1 MRHILP
7 ALILIFCVATSALA
21 QTSRAAKEIRY
32 VAKYGKYENDGKSW
46 ATAKRYVQDAI
57 NDLYSK
63 GLQGEVWV
71 AQGTYS
77 PTESTESEGGS
88 TLYMSFKVYPGITV
102 RGGFYGLGEKG
113 PVEGQT
119 YTELKSYHDA
129 NNGNALTHI
138 TVKSNGL
145 EVTTTSV
152 DIPVQYEGEVY
163 AEDRMMKCHTVA
175 GIPADSSYLYET
187 VLTGD
192 LAQPAEFVW
201 NDKRQ
206 VWEASFYGNCYH
218 VVWFATNGFDS
229 EGRAK
234 ALNIDRG
241 TATVE
246 GCVIQ
251 NGNARNTD
259 LTSRYHTAYGGG
271 AYMVKGS
278 RLENCIVQ
286 NCEASRD
293 GGGIYM
299 DGGGVVRHCYIAN
312 CQALGI
318 GVENGY
324 GGGICIDTNYGSI
337 NPSDNID
344 DRMGIYRS
352 SIVGNVG
359 RMGGGMAIKYDKT
372 VTTASTQIL
381 PEYLAFASAVLV
393 ANNTATTEG
402 GGVYTKGG
410 GAMTNMTIVRNR
422 CNGTGV
428 ISDGIVT
435 GRSGGLYCRD
445 HALVLNTV
453 LWGNACAV
461 NNDIQ
466 YAASK
471 SGSDVKSVDMKSCAV
486 SQSDYTDWSTTTSTY
501 VRGIMNY
508 NNGEHYA
515 SSGSQPTASHAFPNF
530 VLPSTQAGCYDG
542 VDNGRERNTNW
553 VPSVNSTLANAG
565 IVSHDLN
572 PDGRYPFTDTPYDI
586 LNKPYVSHATQGAY
600 TREYSVMRAT
610 KVGENEYHFYVDP
623 NAPTYRPAT
632 DMEHGKSWDEPA
644 RYLANVLYC
653 IKNQSGNIPE
663 DEYATAKFVIHVKE
677 GLIDNTE
684 SYSTSRI
691 RNVRMRLSSNTTLYG
706 GYPAGL
712 TGLET
717 ENEAK
722 GLKRNPV
729 KYPTVLTGDL
739 MDNYETNTS
748 HMLVFDGVSNV
759 LVDGVQIRYLN
770 SRSRILGNDIT
781 IGAAL
786 NMQNCRG
793 ITIRNA
799 IIADNTAENG
809 AAAFVLNCKN
819 VVFENCIF
827 HNNDSRVIV
836 SGEANDELA
845 STIVV
850 KTDFDNVVSDWATDS
865 LAYEVKFTHCNIMNN
880 VGNALML
887 YNRGKA
893 RLENSMM
900 FGNTIS
906 PISKVYYTE
915 DTEDA
920 KNGFGVY
927 VAETVVRRAD
937 AGRTFAGALT
947 VAGGVLY
954 DEFTTID
961 GVTTTSTLR
970 LRYLLNAPNL
980 YPRFVN
986 GIVNSGASP
995 TGDVT
1000 FYGRAT
1006 SFMPHNENPMTNGA
1020 VHTGAADTWGY
1031 DMSVVTPRT
1040 YGGLPDIGAIEN
1052 YASTSTG
1059 DDENAYPGGQG
1070 ENAAVYYVRTPD
1082 DGGDDNNSGLTWA
1095 MSFATITKAVETA
1108 AANAMGTGEYED
1120 VNVVNGIT
1128 RQNDALGTVDA
1139 LASATYFQIHP
1150 ARANNTNYNYSECW
1164 WTVSGTTE
1172 GTIVVGLGDSEPND
1186 NTPPPSGTLFTLE
1199 DATPD
1204 DTDDA
1209 NYYIKTFSGM
1219 YLMTRNTSGNN
1230 AMAITSNKANAS
1242 IFIVSRQTS
1251 GGYTG
1256 YAFRTSA
1263 SGSNYLNC
1271 HSNTT
1276 VGWWSLDAGGIWLAY
1291 SATVDYTT
1299 TQRELVEYADVYV
1312 AAGMY
1317 NEAVSIHEGINIYGG
1332 FPTMG
1337 NPGMTERNISNTTE
1351 GYKTIIDGTG
1361 LTQRPLTQPDDF
1373 ESAETMV
1380 EGFII
1385 QNGTSS
1391 GADMGGGVKLMAKG
1405 VLKNCRVQGNVYN
1418 ANSSS
1423 PSTTGGAGIYISS
1436 GGLVK
1441 NCVIENNIAYGNG
1454 QSKYVGGAGV
1464 FADGGELQNSLIV
1477 RNTTVSRSYFLLGAG
1492 FYIRSRSQLYNCTIA
1507 YNFGDNGGNN
1517 PATGGVWDAAAS
1529 QVSGTTYTNYSTFY
1543 NCIIWGNYANGSTN
1557 ENVFQI
1563 GMSGFSSG
1571 GGRCYDAMLN
1581 CYSSAASATFASDYD
1596 TDANKV
1602 RNFNTNPTSGVDYT
1616 AFLDSCRRYQPF
1628 EGTWE
1633 TTDFSLSSEA
1643 YQCIN
1648 MGASQDLLEVRGIT
1662 EDIVGSNRVID
1673 CTVDKGAYEYSDSYG
1688 ILPRTITKDDGTVD
1702 YTKAATFYVTPRGSG
1717 LASASDP
1724 GNAACAAKLQ
1734 RVLDAAGRYKYQHP
1748 EQQVIVKVAT
1758 YHDDDD
1764 TDGEKPEFQYYATRT
1779 TDDDD
1784 MDVRVWSII
1793 VPRGVEVWGGYSDFY
1808 DSDSDN
1814 GFYKL
1819 ESNVVTDNRDV
1830 TKNQTRFD
1838 SYYYSTDQQT
1848 GVHTYHVLTFT
1859 DKVFDGEGKPYKRGD
1874 ALTGSSTWQV
1884 GDTYMSMGTDGN
1896 VTARAV
1902 VDGIFITGGKANLTT
1917 TTTTTTTTRNIN
1929 SYGGAAIVTDYAH
1942 VRNCIVRDNEG
1953 IYGGAL
1959 ALTHNALVTGC
1970 LLDRNQA
1977 DYGGAI
1983 YVFENGTSLSN
1994 GITVNTDNEGYDASS
2009 MEAETRYDYYM
2020 PRVMSSTIVNNGA
2033 SVQGGGVWFKDNV
2046 RFMGVV
2052 VWQNRCQDQANVSG
2066 QYNVARNDGESYFT
2080 TEYCPFNYSV
2090 VQGIRPSGLNNHSVR
2105 ADNEHGV
2112 RFYSEEYATT
2122 HTGHV
2127 LGVMDKDAAEPLQFL
2142 DFGYFH
2148 PSNYSVLTH
2157 GGMPM
2162 AIYNEYVAADE
2173 MSATDFM
2180 GVRRDYSEDKQ
2191 RRFLEI
2197 GALVSKKTQQQKPLM
2212 LRLFV
2217 AKTEDINTN
2226 AALAMAMTA
2235 ETASPNSYDDYYS
2248 QEGSSFAYPFLS
2260 LQDALDY
2267 IYRMRGHDISDSKDE
2282 ASDGR
2287 YFSPSAIQDH
2297 ANNMP
2302 FEIWMGPGTYIPSV
2316 DLSDNHRNSVAN
2328 TFLIPEGVTIVG
2340 GHDPGYACDSV
2351 GNDGTGGTAPLPATA
2366 DNGKPIK
2373 HFMGAYSQPA
2383 YKVPGTLWENDQYY
2397 VDFNTT
2403 PIALGGEA
2411 KPYHDIEYADT
2422 VYRIHH
2428 VQRYVA
2434 NEKRK
2439 LFDINANSV
2448 VEPWELQKQT
2458 ILSGQIEGAENKGV
2472 NHIVTILA
2480 NQEFVGAL
2488 PTTQGEHYFD
2498 HPTDPA
2504 DFHYGYTP
2512 HEQGQIIALDGLTF
2526 TGGYAHGYQPG
2537 TVDDEHKLKYNHGG
2551 AILLDGNRYN
2561 NRYNHPGEAEFEQT
2575 RYMHAEQLAS
2585 VGYRHIPLMVSQCK
2599 FENNQAGYGGAIST
2613 NSTID
2618 AVNCSFE
2625 HNRAMA
2631 GDDDVDIKVK
2641 KYDSPTDSIV
2651 HTFDVKYPGAGGA
2664 IYGTYQ
2670 VTGINTIFENNEA
2683 VDPDMHTDSHTD
2695 TYMILSDMIYDMETT
2710 GSINTDN
2717 ARTLYPGSGGAV
2729 FMASR
2734 GYFHF
2739 MNCNFV
2745 RNQAMAYPAIYT
2757 ANPNYQAQI
2766 QKDTLSLKEYNQA
2779 FNTVFWGNEIHPN
2792 IVSSHQTKDKK
2803 HHLTVIGRV
2812 VNYGHSDRGTLLS
2825 NGRFT
2830 AESYDVEVDRAPAS
2844 QEDLDRELTNDT
2856 ARGYTE
2862 QIWFSAY
2869 EEGRGKSPKNN
2880 MDLRDFVFDPR
2891 KHVKAHLVAELKRKF
2906 MQEDSSLGDAAAQTL
2921 ADSAYQNCN
2930 ILLDSQNGTSE
2941 GPNFVNPS
2949 QNAGYAGYME
2959 SADWSPARLG
2969 NLTDN
2974 GWGKV
2979 TQKVEA
2985 DDDKISYST
2994 SLQVYDANN
3003 PLPDYPV
3010 GRTGTGG
3017 YSSEA
3022 LGAYVVDGAYPAI
3035 RYMRGNEKYQMTVPI
3050 GMDEYMYTNYSTV
3063 QRPMYRIS
3071 MDPNPSQNQTY
3082 IDIGV
3087 YEYNHTPLTYS
3098 TEADAVDVIWVSAK
3112 EKPDN
3117 GLPDGSAWSQ
3127 PTSDMQRAIET
3138 LLSSRNGHR
3147 KEIRL
3152 MDGTITPVYTIEDKL
3167 AFYIDTYK
3175 QNNSASLD
3183 KDKEGRVMEGLG
3195 VKSLTIKGGYS
3206 HELPNVRSHELYPSY
3221 IRQQVRNDATSD
3233 KWDYL
3238 FYIKDATQ
3246 RYGVNGDY
3254 NETNGY
3260 GHLAGDDATY
3270 RNVYTIPIE
3279 FDGVRLINDQAN
3291 EGVKGSAIHYAPLGN
3306 ILTEAAGYEKA
3317 GFIPTTEVKSTPA
3330 NVTTSFEQST
3340 DTDGDI
3346 IYEHGFAIVEEP
3358 AKIIISKSHIIGS
3371 GKEGDATADASAV
3384 YLGDSHG
3391 HGILYNNVM
3400 HSNHVSPLD
3409 AECRAVTVNNT
3420 YALNGGPVRLRG
3432 AKSTLHNSVIWRNK
3446 PTANGSQFML
3456 TDINYNADGT
3466 AKEVQYN
3473 TSTAPYLSYNAYTGA
3488 PGETTDYSAASG
3500 TGVARYNYNAA
3511 LSDENDDVLGGPNF
3525 VDHENGDVL
3534 SRSFS
3539 FIPSLRLMNRGY
3551 GGYYNILEVA
3561 DSTVENS
3568 SPTNDDQ
3575 TNMLYDLAI
3584 NTTYYED
3591 AASNPRIIGDIDL
3604 GAFEYQNELRRVF
3617 YVDPFK
3623 EVAGTGSSW
3632 GNPIGRNGIQDAVNL
3647 AALYHANNVLEQAFV
3662 FVKGAP
3668 MRDKED
3674 RHTGESII
3682 LHDGVS
3688 IYGSIDNNMVD
3699 TVAMKYIES
3708 KHAYYHTD
3716 DSILSFLLVLDE
3728 HDEGQVGPNTFR
3740 TAINGIYTSPTTR
3753 YNTTTTMLSGEALEE
3768 DFAKRGFYIRFPV
3781 YSLISGF
3788 HVTNKS
3794 AVLSPIIDLDP
3805 QVAVEGEKPK
3815 VAMRKI
3821 AVYDNTMADGVSADV
3836 KTLARVR
3843 NALVYNSLFRDNDAK
3858 GSRSVLRIDPG
3869 AYAVNVSVQGKTETT
3884 LDGGS
3889 TYISPYN
3896 GHGKPEDKTQ
3906 AQLAAVEK
3914 TNRIIYSI
3922 VNYDKQDPNFETDTT
3937 LTIQTKYTMSGHNY
3951 RRSDRNM
3958 YFQLAEGSGHINEIP
3973 IRFTTDKPLGC
3984 EDFLPQNLRWFVNYQ
3999 RDRDMMGN
4007 PRVLTLLPTD
4017 TIAKAHGATAYASGM
4032 HLLDRGCF
4040 EAWFVN
4046 DEVVRTSTG
4055 APVPAHHSPVTKHFA
4070 PHTGSVVYVNDN
4082 RNLVCGTELQPG
4094 FLLLKTGASLYG
4106 NGQNVKV
4113 SYLSVEREIDPKGS
4127 VVSLPFPMDYGEGI
4141 MEEGEYITGIARVHY
4156 HNAQGE
4162 YTDQAGKGGIL
4173 HLQYDA
4179 DTEVYEYD
4187 SNDRMRP
4194 DYTFSATDGTWF
4206 TLTDTKRKK
4215 NQGVLLVPPA
4225 DVLTSNSNLY
4235 KDDDGDGV
4243 IDDDSPSRLIYAFTA
4258 RGEEFDDMM
4267 YEEDKDEKFKSV
4279 LLGQYDDTESTDHN
4293 VGGADTD
4300 PISGADFTSK
4310 EDMGWNCIG
4319 MPYLVS
4325 DYQTFNEASADN
4337 VVPANAY
4344 AKKAE
4349 PFKQHYNMHIPH
4361 TLWLYYNG
4369 STTSDGET
4377 LVNGD
4382 GGFYS
4387 VPSWMDAK
4395 DDTELSWRLP
4405 DDDTPR
4411 LWVGEGFFV
4420 QTASVT
4426 GADTLRFYRPIYNL
4440 TGSTGRKPANTRYFV
4455 DKDID
4460 EQLVAQLDVTV
4471 RHRTVYV
4478 RGLQGGEQIAIYD
4491 LPGRCYQMATA
4502 REGRSEWTYVLPHS
4516 GIYLITVDGL
4526 SRKVVVD

>member
-1 MRHILP
+1 MKRHISFLF
-7 ALILIFCVATSALA
+7 LLFCIVTSVQA
-21 QTSRAAKEIRY
+21 QTPRAGKVIRY
-32 VAKYGKYENDGKSW
+32 VAKYGKYENDGLTW
-46 ATAKRYVQDAI
+46 ATAKRNVQDAI

-119 YTELKSYHDA
+119 YTEIKSYHDA
-129 NNGNALTHI
+129 DNGNALTHI
-138 TVKSNGL
+138 TVKSNGQ

-152 DIPVQYEGEVY
+152 DTPMQYEGEVY

-175 GIPADSSYLYET
+175 GIPTDSSYMYET

-299 DGGGVVRHCYIAN
+299 DGGGVLSHCYIAN

-324 GGGICIDTNYGSI
+324 GGGICIDTNYGSL
-337 NPSDNID
+337 NPSDNSN

-352 SIVGNVG
+352 SVVGNVG

-372 VTTASTQIL
+372 VTTTATQML

-461 NNDIQ
+461 NNDVQ
-466 YAASK
+466 YATSK
-471 SGSDVKSVDMKSCAV
+471 SSSDVQSVDMQSCAV
-486 SQSDYTDWSTTTSTY
+486 SQSDYTDWSATTSIY

-508 NNGEHYA
+508 NNGEHYTVA
-515 SSGSQPTASHAFPNF
+515 TKGLQPTAAHAFPNF
-530 VLPSTQAGCYDG
+530 VLPSTKAGCYDG
-542 VDNGRERNTNW
+542 VDNGRVRNTNW

-572 PDGRYPFTDTPYDI
+572 PDGKYPFTETPYDI

-600 TREYSVMRAT
+600 TREYSVMHAT
-610 KVGENEYHFYVDP
+610 KVGDNEYHFYVDP
-623 NAPTYRPAT
+623 NAPSYRPAT
-632 DMEHGKSWDEPA
+632 DTEHGKSWDEPA

-653 IKNQSGNIPE
+653 IKNQRGNLTAE
-663 DEYATAKFVIHVKE
+663 QYANAKFVVHIKE

-684 SYSTSRI
+684 SYSTERI

-712 TGLET
+712 TGTDLKD
-717 ENEAK
+717 EAK
-722 GLKRNPV
+722 GLERNPV

-748 HMLVFDGVSNV
+748 HMLVFDGVSHV

-770 SRSRILGNDIT
+770 SRSRILDNDIT
-781 IGAAL
+781 EGAAL
-786 NMQNCRG
+786 NMQNCQG

-799 IIADNTAENG
+799 VIADNTAENG
-809 AAAFVLNCKN
+809 AAAFVLNCKK

-836 SGEANDELA
+836 SGEANDELM

-850 KTDFDNVVSDWATDS
+850 KTDFNLSDWATSSSD
-865 LAYEVKFTHCNIMNN
+865 YEVKFSHCNIMNN

-887 YNRGKA
+887 YNRGSV
-893 RLENSMM
+893 RIENSMM

-906 PISKVYYTE
+906 PRSRVYYTE

-927 VAETVVRRAD
+927 VAETVVRKAD

-947 VAGGVLY
+947 VGDGVLY
-954 DEFTTID
+954 DEFTTIE

-1020 VHTGAADTWGY
+1020 VHTGAADTWGH

-1059 DDENAYPGGQG
+1059 DDENAYPGGQS

-1095 MSFATITKAVETA
+1095 KSFATITKAVETA
-1108 AANAMGTGEYED
+1108 AANATGTGEFNT
-1120 VNVVNGIT
+1120 VTLPASIT
-1128 RQNDALGTVDA
+1128 RSTTPLASVSA
-1139 LASATYFQIHP
+1139 LAGVEYFQIRP
-1150 ARANNTNYNYSECW
+1150 SRPNNQLHNYEQCW
-1164 WTVSGTTE
+1164 WNVSGT
-1172 GTIVVGLGDSEPND
+1172 GVNGLGDSEPND
-1186 NTPPPSGTLFTLE
+1186 NTPLSMSTLFTLE
-1199 DATPD
+1199 DATPTNARD
-1204 DTDDA
+1204 SY
-1209 NYYIKTFSGM
+1209 YYIKSGTGS
-1219 YLMTRNTSGNN
+1219 YVRTLRVSESPALGVTANKSEASSFLIDRGSSDGYSGFRFKTDASNN
-1230 AMAITSNKANAS
+1230 
-1242 IFIVSRQTS
+1242 
-1251 GGYTG
+1251 
-1256 YAFRTSA
+1256 
-1263 SGSNYLNC
+1263 NYLN
-1271 HSNTT
+1271 
-1276 VGWWSLDAGGIWLAY
+1276 AY
-1291 SATVDYTT
+1291 SATNIGWWVADIGCLWSAY
-1299 TQRELVEYADVYV
+1299 EVEYVPAGEYEVEIKKYPDVYV
-1312 AAGMY
+1312 AAGTY
-1317 NEAVSIHEGINIYGG
+1317 NEAVTMHEGIDIYGG
-1332 FPTMG
+1332 FPTAG

-1361 LTQRPLTQPDDF
+1361 LTQRPLTQPEDF
-1373 ESAETMV
+1373 DAETMV

-1391 GADMGGGVKLMAKG
+1391 GAELGGGVKLMSNG
-1405 VLKNCRVQGNVYN
+1405 VLKNCRVRNNTYDAD
-1418 ANSSS
+1418 ANS
-1423 PSTTGGAGIYISS
+1423 PETCGGAGIYISS
-1436 GGLVK
+1436 GALAK
-1441 NCVIENNIAYGNG
+1441 NCVIENNQAEGNG
-1454 QSKYVGGAGV
+1454 QRGKFVSGAGV
-1464 FADGGELQNSLIV
+1464 FMDGGTFQNSLIV
-1477 RNTTVSRSYFLLGAG
+1477 RNSAHNTGHNVLGAAI
-1492 FYIRSRSQLYNCTIA
+1492 YIRLASQFYNCTIA
-1507 YNFGDNGGNN
+1507 YNVGSTDGNY
-1517 PATGGVWDAAAS
+1517 PATGGVWDAYAK
-1529 QVSGTTYTNYSTFY
+1529 QISGTNYRDYSTFY
-1543 NCIIWGNYANGSTN
+1543 NCIIWGNYAEGNGD

-1563 GMSGFSSG
+1563 GMSGFYNG
-1571 GGRCYDAMLN
+1571 GGRCYDAMQN
-1581 CYSSAASATFASDYD
+1581 CYSSAASASFASDHD
-1596 TDANKV
+1596 TDATKV
-1602 RNFNTNPTSGVDYT
+1602 RNFKTNGNYT
-1616 AFLDSCRRYQPF
+1616 LFLDSCRRYQPF
-1628 EGTWE
+1628 TGTWE
-1633 TTDFSLSSEA
+1633 TTDFSLRSDA
-1643 YQCIN
+1643 VQCIN
-1648 MGASQDLLEVRGIT
+1648 MGANQSLLESMGIT
-1662 EDIVGSNRVID
+1662 EDIVGNDRVID
-1673 CTVDKGAYEYSDSYG
+1673 CTVDKGAYEYNDSYS
-1688 ILPRTITKDDGTVD
+1688 ILPRTVQLANGGVD

-1717 LASASDP
+1717 LASAADP

-1758 YHDDDD
+1758 YHDDDA

-1779 TDDDD
+1779 TDSDD

-1808 DSDSDN
+1808 NGDSDN
-1814 GFYKL
+1814 GFYKF
-1819 ESNVVTDNRDV
+1819 ENGTVIDNRDV
-1830 TKNQTRFD
+1830 TQNQTRFD

-1874 ALTGSSTWQV
+1874 ALTGSSTWQA

-1902 VDGIFITGGKANLTT
+1902 VDGIFITGGKANL
-1917 TTTTTTTTRNIN
+1917 TTTTTTTRNIN

-2090 VQGIRPSGLNNHSVR
+2090 VQGIRPSGLNNNSVS
-2105 ADNEHGV
+2105 ADNEHGP
-2112 RFYSEEYATT
+2112 RFYSEEYAAS
-2122 HTGHV
+2122 HTATNHV
-2127 LGVMDKDAAEPLQFL
+2127 LGVIDKDATAPYQFL
-2142 DFGYFH
+2142 DFGYFN

-2157 GGMPM
+2157 GGIPL
-2162 AIYNEYVAADE
+2162 AIYEEYLSADE
-2173 MSATDFM
+2173 IAETDFM
-2180 GVRRDYSEDKQ
+2180 GISRDYSENKQ

-2197 GALVSKKTQQQKPLM
+2197 GALVSKKSLEQKPLM

-2217 AKTEDINTN
+2217 AKPENINVN

-2235 ETASPNSYDDYYS
+2235 ETASPNTFDDYYS
-2248 QEGSSFAYPFLS
+2248 QEGSSFAYPFHS
-2260 LQDALDY
+2260 LQSALDY
-2267 IYRMRGHDISDSKDE
+2267 ICRMRGRDISDSQD
-2282 ASDGR
+2282 AAGDGR
-2287 YFSPSAIQDH
+2287 YFSAEAIRDS

-2316 DLSDNHRNSVAN
+2316 NLSNNYKNSVDN

-2340 GHDPGYACDSV
+2340 GHDPNYACDAS
-2351 GNDGTGGTAPLPATA
+2351 GNDGTNGTASLPATR
-2366 DNGKPIK
+2366 DDGKPIR
-2373 HFMGAYSQPA
+2373 HFIGAYSQPNYQPPSA
-2383 YKVPGTLWENDQYY
+2383 GTLWADNQYY
-2397 VDFNTT
+2397 VDLNTKQIRLNT
-2403 PIALGGEA
+2403 PDDEDA
-2411 KPYHDIEYADT
+2411 PTYHDIEYADT

-2428 VQRYVA
+2428 VQRYKA

-2439 LFDINANSV
+2439 LFDVNANSV
-2448 VEPWELQKQT
+2448 VEPWEFQNQT
-2458 ILSGQIEGAENKGV
+2458 ILSGQIEGAENRGV
-2472 NHIVTILA
+2472 SHIVTILA
-2480 NQEFVGAL
+2480 NQEYAGAL
-2488 PTTQGEHYFD
+2488 PVTQGEHYFKY
-2498 HPTDPA
+2498 PTDPT

-2526 TGGYAHGYQPG
+2526 TGGYAYGYQQG
-2537 TVDDEHKLKYNHGG
+2537 TMGDESKLKYNHGG

-2561 NRYNHPGEAEFEQT
+2561 NFHNHLGDADFKQT
-2575 RYMHAEQLAS
+2575 RYMHAEQMGS
-2585 VGYRHIPLMVSQCK
+2585 VGYRHIPLIVSQCK
-2599 FENNQAGYGGAIST
+2599 FENNQAGYGGAVST

-2618 AVNCSFE
+2618 AVNCSFV

-2631 GDDDVDIKVK
+2631 GLDEDVDVKIK
-2641 KYDSPTDSIV
+2641 KYGSATDSIV
-2651 HTFDVKYPGAGGA
+2651 HEFDVKYPGAGGA

-2683 VDPDMHTDSHTD
+2683 VDPEMSTNSHTD
-2695 TYMILSDMIYDMETT
+2695 EYTILTDMIYDMENT
-2710 GSINTDN
+2710 GSLDEEN
-2717 ARTLYPGSGGAV
+2717 AGTTLYAGSGGAV

-2739 MNCNFV
+2739 MNCDFV

-2757 ANPNYQAQI
+2757 ANPNYQAQM
-2766 QKDTLSLKEYNQA
+2766 QKGSLTLKEYNQA

-2792 IVSSHQTKDKK
+2792 IVSSHQTNDKK
-2803 HHLTVIGRV
+2803 RHLTVIGRV
-2812 VNYGHSDRGTLLS
+2812 VNYGHADRGTLLA
-2825 NGRFT
+2825 NDRFT
-2830 AESYDVEVDRAPAS
+2830 AETYDIDVDNTPAS
-2844 QEDLDRELTNDT
+2844 QADLDREVTDGT
-2856 ARGYTE
+2856 QRGYTE

-2906 MQEDSSLGDAAAQTL
+2906 MREDSSLGDAAAQTL

-2949 QNAGYAGYME
+2949 QNAGYAGYVE

-2985 DDDKISYST
+2985 DTSRTSYST

-3017 YSSEA
+3017 YSSET
-3022 LGAYVVDGAYPAI
+3022 LGDYVVDGAYPAI

-3063 QRPMYRIS
+3063 QRPIYRIS
-3071 MDPNPSQNQTY
+3071 MDPNPSQDQTY

-3152 MDGTITPVYTIEDKL
+3152 MDGTITPIYTIEDKL

-3183 KDKEGRVMEGLG
+3183 KDSTGRVMEGLG

-3206 HELPNVRSHELYPSY
+3206 HELPNVRSNELYPSY
-3221 IRQQVRNDATSD
+3221 IRQQVRNDDTSD
-3233 KWDYL
+3233 KWNYL

-3260 GHLAGDDATY
+3260 GHLAGNDTTY

-3279 FDGVRLINDQAN
+3279 FDGVRLINDQAS
-3291 EGVKGSAIHYAPLGN
+3291 EGVQGSAIHYAPLDSV
-3306 ILTEAAGYEKA
+3306 LAKA
-3317 GFIPTTEVKSTPA
+3317 DDYKKEGFIPTTEVKSTPA
-3330 NVTTSFEQST
+3330 NVTTSFDQST
-3340 DTDGDI
+3340 SEDGDI
-3346 IYEHGFAIVEEP
+3346 LYEHGFAVVQEP
-3358 AKIIISKSHIIGS
+3358 AKLIISKSHIMGS
-3371 GKEGDATADASAV
+3371 GKEGDASDNASAV
-3384 YLGDSHG
+3384 YLGDNHG
-3391 HGILYNNVM
+3391 HGILYNNVF
-3400 HSNHVSPLD
+3400 HSNHVTPLD
-3409 AECRAVTVNNT
+3409 ALCRAVTVNNT
-3420 YALNGGPVRLRG
+3420 YALNGGPVKLRG
-3432 AKSTLHNSVIWRNK
+3432 ATSTLHNSVLWRNK
-3446 PTANGSQFML
+3446 ATASGSQFVLEGVNYEGDESKQVRYDTTAVYLSHNSYTGGPGKSNDYASTTGLATVNFNTEL
-3456 TDINYNADGT
+3456 TDDNAD
-3466 AKEVQYN
+3466 VM
-3473 TSTAPYLSYNAYTGA
+3473 
-3488 PGETTDYSAASG
+3488 
-3500 TGVARYNYNAA
+3500 
-3511 LSDENDDVLGGPNF
+3511 GGPNF
-3525 VDHENGDVL
+3525 KDYENGDITL
-3534 SRSFS
+3534 RDFSFS
-3539 FIPSLRLMNRGY
+3539 PTLRLMNKGDNARY
-3551 GGYYNILEVA
+3551 DTLRVA
-3561 DSTVENS
+3561 DVTAEDALPLNA
-3568 SPTNDDQ
+3568 DQ
-3575 TNMLYDLAI
+3575 SNMLYDLAI

-3591 AASNPRIIGDIDL
+3591 AASNPRFLGDIDL
-3604 GAFEYQNELRRVF
+3604 GAFEYQNQLRRVF
-3617 YVDPFK
+3617 YVDPFDD
-3623 EVAGTGSSW
+3623 VAGTGTSW

-3647 AALYHANNVLEQAFV
+3647 AALYHANNAPEQAFV

-3674 RHTGESII
+3674 RHTGESIT
-3682 LHDGVS
+3682 LQDGVS
-3688 IYGSIDNNMVD
+3688 IYGSIDDNLVD

-3708 KHAYYHTD
+3708 KRAYYHTD
-3716 DSILSFLLVLDE
+3716 DSILNFLLVLDE

-3740 TAINGIYTSPTTR
+3740 TAINGIYTNPTTR
-3753 YNTTTTMLSGEALEE
+3753 YNTDTAVLAGDALEE

-3794 AVLSPIIDLDP
+3794 AVLSPVIDVDP
-3805 QVAVEGEKPK
+3805 QVAVVGEKPK

-3858 GSRSVLRIDPG
+3858 GNRSVLRLDQDG
-3869 AYAVNVSVQGKTETT
+3869 YAVNVSVQGKTETT

-3896 GHGKPEDKTQ
+3896 GHGNPQDNPQ
-3906 AQLAAVEK
+3906 AKLTEVEK

-3922 VNYDKQDPNFETDTT
+3922 VNYDRQDPLYASDTT
-3937 LTIQTKYTMSGHNY
+3937 LTMQTKYTMSGHNY

-3958 YFQLAEGSGHINEIP
+3958 YFQLAEGSKHINEIP
-3973 IRFTTDKPLGC
+3973 IRFTTDKPMGC
-3984 EDFLPQNLRWFVNYQ
+3984 EDILPQNLRWFVNYQ

-4162 YTDQAGKGGIL
+4162 YTDQAEKGGIL
-4173 HLQYDA
+4173 HLQYDE

-4187 SNDRMRP
+4187 PEDRMNP
-4194 DYTFSATDGTWF
+4194 DYTFSAIDGAWLP
-4206 TLTDTKRKK
+4206 LTDTKRDK
-4215 NQGVLLVPPA
+4215 NRGVLLVPPA
-4225 DVLTSNSNLY
+4225 DVISKNSNIY
-4235 KDDDGDGV
+4235 KDADGDGV

-4267 YEEDKDEKFKSV
+4267 YEEERDEKFKTVV
-4279 LLGQYDDTESTDHN
+4279 LEQSDDTESTNHQL
-4293 VGGADTD
+4293 GGADTD
-4300 PISGADFTSK
+4300 PIPGADFTSK

-4325 DYQTFNEASADN
+4325 DYRTFNEASADN

-4349 PFKQHYNMHIPH
+4349 SFKQHYNMHIPH

-4369 STTSDGET
+4369 TTTSDGET

-4395 DDTELSWRLP
+4395 DDTDLSWHLP
-4405 DDDTPR
+4405 ENDTPR
-4411 LWVGEGFFV
+4411 LWVGEGIFV

-4426 GADTLRFYRPIYNL
+4426 GSESLRFYRPIYGL
-4440 TGSTGRKPANTRYFV
+4440 TASTGRRQANTRFFV

-4460 EQLVAQLDVTV
+4460 EQVAQLDVTV

-4491 LPGRCYQMATA
+4491 LPGRCYQMATVG
-4502 REGRSEWTYVLPHS
+4502 EGRSEWTYVLPHS
-4516 GIYLITVDGL
+4516 GIYVITVDGL